1 MANCLKKIFKSLVN
15 AGNPKDAITAEWSIY
30 ANIIKDLEPSYLG
43 NSRNS
48 ESSVLHIGLF
58 DEGFVTAFAETIASG
73 TFVTNLQS
81 EILKELGVHFAD
93 IKVYTTEE
101 GYPQQR
107 KKITGCENCYYT
119 ILSRTEPISTTKAQL
134 SIVHNRGKLLQD
146 SYVIS
151 PTDNVK
157 RWNIGRGENVEG
169 TYFRQ
174 NNIVFEDD
182 STNECNKY
190 VSREHAHI
198 VFSEGIGFLLY
209 VDAGGRKSSGN
220 RTRVFRDNNYL
231 DLGSNM
237 NTPIQLCDGDHIE
250 LGKHAILEFK
260 MV

>member
-1 MANCLKKIFKSLVN
+1 MAIGLKKIFRSL
-15 AGNPKDAITAEWSIY
+15 ITTDVPNNGIEKEWSIY
-30 ANIIKDLEPSYLG
+30 ANVVKDLKPLYLG
-43 NSRNS
+43 NNS
-48 ESSVLHIGLF
+48 NPESSVLHIGLF
-58 DEGFVTAFAETIASG
+58 DYNLVAAFSETIASG
-73 TFVTNLQS
+73 TFIANLRS
-81 EILKELGVHFAD
+81 EIIKELGINFAD
-93 IKVYTTEE
+93 IKVYTTDEH
-101 GYPQQR
+101 YPQQR
-107 KKITGCENCYYT
+107 AQITGHKNCYYA
-119 ILSRTEPISTTKAQL
+119 ILSRTEPIITAKAQL
-134 SIVHNRGKLLQD
+134 CIVHNRGKLLQD

>member
-1 MANCLKKIFKSLVN
+1 MAICLKKIFKSLVN
-15 AGNPKDAITAEWSIY
+15 AGSPKDAITAEWSLY

-43 NSRNS
+43 NSLNS
-48 ESSVLHIGLF
+48 EGSVLHIGLF

-73 TFVTNLQS
+73 TFVSNLRS

-93 IKVYTTEE
+93 IKVHTTDDH
-101 GYPQQR
+101 YPQQR
-107 KKITGCENCYYT
+107 TQITGHKSCYYA
-119 ILSRTEPISTTKAQL
+119 ILSRTEPIITTKAQL
-134 SIVHNRGKLLQD
+134 CIVHNRGKLRQD

-151 PTDNVK
+151 PTDQVK

-182 STNECNKY
+182 SSNECNKY

-198 VFSEGIGFLLY
+198 VFSERGDFLLY

-220 RTRVFRDNNYL
+220 RTRVIRDNNYL

-237 NTPIQLCDGDHIE
+237 NIPIQLCDGDQIE
-250 LGKHAILEFK
+250 LGKHALLEFK
-260 MV
+260 MG